1 MWTRYR
7 RRSPLRHLILP
18 VLACGVLTYFGYHAT
33 SGSLGLASKQQYEQ
47 RIAALEGELQAL
59 ENKRAAL
66 EKKTAMLRDGSLE
79 RDMIDE
85 HARRL
90 LGVTRANEIVILQR
104 KAINR
109 N

>member
-18 VLACGVLTYFGYHAT
+18 VLASGVLVYFGYHAT

-66 EKKTAMLRDGSLE
+66 EKKTAMLHDGSLE

-85 HARRL
+85 QARRL
-90 LGVTRANEIVILQR
+90 LGVTRANEIVILQ
-104 KAINR
+104 
-109 N
+109 

>member
-18 VLACGVLTYFGYHAT
+18 VLASGVLAYFGHHAT
-33 SGSLGLASKQQYEQ
+33 SGSLGLASKQQYEEK
-47 RIAALEGELQAL
+47 IASLEAELSALETR
-59 ENKRAAL
+59 RAAL

-85 HARRL
+85 QARRL
-90 LGVTRANEIVILQR
+90 LGVTRPNEIVILQ
-104 KAINR
+104 
-109 N
+109 

>member
-18 VLACGVLTYFGYHAT
+18 VIAVGVLSYFGHHAIN
-33 SGSLGLASKQQYEQ
+33 GSLGLASGEQYEAKVASL
-47 RIAALEGELQAL
+47 RADLSVLETTRKG
-59 ENKRAAL
+59 L

-85 HARRL
+85 QARRT
-90 LGVTRANEIVILQR
+90 LGVTRDNEIVILH
-104 KAINR
+104 
-109 N
+109 